1 MSGLRDQLVA
11 SHYTLTGTPVGQ
23 PPRFTWD
30 ERVAAAAGAGFTGIG
45 MHWEDYDALRA
56 DGRSDDDLRVVLD
69 EHGLRVVEIEFLWDW
84 MLDGD
89 RGRESREMEAKLLAM
104 TDVFAPHHLNIGD
117 IDMPDAGR
125 PLSVVAERFGE
136 VCDRAADHGTSVAL
150 EFLPWSGLPDLAT
163 ASDVVRAAGRSNGGV
178 VLDAWHYFRGNPD
191 DALLQAVAADV
202 VVGVQLDDADAEAVG
217 ESYEDTVLRRRL
229 PGEGSFDLV
238 GLIGTIDAAGVD
250 VPYSVEIMSTEQQAL
265 PVTQAAQRAYD
276 AAAGVLASAR
286 P

>member
-1 MSGLRDQLVA
+1 MTAPRDQLVA

-30 ERVAAAAGAGFTGIG
+30 ERVAAAAAAGFTGVG
-45 MHWEDYDALRA
+45 MHWEDYDALRGA
-56 DGRSDDDLRVVLD
+56 GRSDSDLLAVLD
-69 EHGLRVVEIEFLWDW
+69 EHGVRVIEIEFLWDW

-89 RGRESREMEAKLLAM
+89 RGRESREMEAKLLTIA
-104 TDVFAPHHLNIGD
+104 DVFTPHHLNMGD
-117 IDMPDAGR
+117 IDMPDAR
-125 PLSVVAERFGE
+125 PPLSFVAERFGD

-163 ASDVVRAAGRSNGGV
+163 ACDVVRAAGRSNGGV

-191 DALLQAVAADV
+191 DTLLRSVAADV
-202 VVGVQLDDADAEAVG
+202 IVGVQLDDADAEVVG
-217 ESYEDTVLRRRL
+217 ESYDDTILRRRL

-238 GLIGTIDAAGVD
+238 GLIGTLDAAGVD
-250 VPYSVEIMSTEQQAL
+250 VPYSVEIMSTKQQAL
-265 PVTQAAQRAYD
+265 PVTEAAQRAYT